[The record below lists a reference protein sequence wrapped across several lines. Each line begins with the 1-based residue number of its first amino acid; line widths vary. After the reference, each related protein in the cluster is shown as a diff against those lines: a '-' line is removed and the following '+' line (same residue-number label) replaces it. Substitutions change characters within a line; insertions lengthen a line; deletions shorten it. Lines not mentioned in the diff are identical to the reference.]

1 LAANWH
7 SRKELADD
15 FRALGVSPGDVVML
29 HASVRAVGPV
39 AGGPNEIHLALAD
52 ALSAEGTLLMYTGCP
67 RHYDEIGRGNL
78 SPEQEGELRE
88 KMPAFD
94 PFTAPS
100 ARDNGALVEFF
111 RTFPGTRVN
120 DHVTRF
126 AAAGKDAEYLL
137 SGQQWDFSYGHGSVL
152 ERFVQLGGKI
162 LLLGSDHDNVTFL
175 HHVEHVVDI
184 PGKIVVTYLVPV
196 MENGRRVWREM
207 KEFDT
212 SERAHAS
219 WPDNFFSRIVDG
231 YLSRS
236 RNEGGMVGN
245 ARSHLIDAKDL
256 SEYAAAVMQETA
268 RS

>member
-1 LAANWH
+1 
-7 SRKELADD
+7 
-15 FRALGVSPGDVVML
+15 ML

-52 ALSAEGTLLMYTGCP
+52 ALSSEGTLLMYAGCP

-78 SPEQEGELRE
+78 TPEQEAELHE

-94 PFTAPS
+94 PVTAPS

-111 RTFPGTRVN
+111 RTFPGTKVS

-126 AAAGKDAEYLL
+126 AAAGKHAEYLL
-137 SGQQWDFSYGHGSVL
+137 SRQPWDYSYGHGSVL
-152 ERFVQLGGKI
+152 ERFAQLGGRI

-175 HHVEHVVDI
+175 HYVEHVVDI
-184 PGKIVVTYLVPV
+184 PDRIVATYLVPV
-196 MENGRRVWREM
+196 VEAGERVWREM

-219 WPDNFFSRIVDG
+219 WPDGFFSRIVDG
-231 YLSRS
+231 YLTQS
-236 RNEGGMVGN
+236 RNEGGVVGN
-245 ARSHLIDAKDL
+245 ARSYLIDAKDL
-256 SEYAAAVMQETA
+256 SQYAAAVMRETA
-268 RS
+268 LS

>member
-1 LAANWH
+1 
-7 SRKELADD
+7 
-15 FRALGVSPGDVVML
+15 ML

-52 ALSAEGTLLMYTGCP
+52 ALTDEGTLLMYAGCP

-78 SPEQEGELRE
+78 TREEEAELRG

-137 SGQQWDFSYGHGSVL
+137 SGQPRDFSYGHGSVL

-175 HHVEHVVDI
+175 HYVEHVVDI
-184 PGKIVVTYLVPV
+184 PDKIVVTYLVPV
-196 MENGRRVWREM
+196 LENGDRVWREM

-231 YLSRS
+231 YLTQSG
-236 RNEGGMVGN
+236 NEGMMVGN
-245 ARSHLIDAKDL
+245 ARSYLIDANDL
-256 SEYAAAVMQETA
+256 SGYAAVVMRETA
-268 RS
+268 LS